1 MDNNDNTN
9 DTSSSSC
16 VIEAKPRT
24 KPGRPKKK
32 EVTKLTRGKTG
43 NPVGRP
49 KGEAAIMADYRAR
62 MLASPK
68 SRKVLDVIFD
78 AALDNDHKH
87 QAAAWK
93 LIADRILPVSQFEAL
108 TGSSS
113 KPTITINI
121 SGVSDAKVSGN
132 DIEGDYDIL

>member
-1 MDNNDNTN
+1 MDNDNTN
-9 DTSSSSC
+9 NNFSSC
-16 VIEAKPRT
+16 AIEAKPRT

-32 EVTKLTRGKTG
+32 EVSKLTRGKTG

-49 KGEAAIMADYRAR
+49 KGEAALMADYRAR

-121 SGVSDAKVSGN
+121 SGADSATVTSNDAIDAEYSKV
-132 DIEGDYDIL
+132 